1 MKIQLSVHLLTTER
15 HPGFLQKSICT
26 EDWRDG
32 HFLSRSLSRGFGLK
46 EAILEAPCI
55 TEPVGSGDAE
65 ESKHPVFGKCVDK
78 ASFDVMATW

>member
-15 HPGFLQKSICT
+15 H
-26 EDWRDG
+26 
-32 HFLSRSLSRGFGLK
+32 LSRGFGLK
-46 EAILEAPCI
+46 EAILEAPFNHR
-55 TEPVGSGDAE
+55 TSRNWSGDAE